1 MFYKTRDGE
10 PRLSAIIGTVI
21 GAIVLII
28 LIFGSTGTIKAGQK
42 GVYLRN
48 NGVTGKVL
56 DDGRYFKLPFFDSVA
71 PMSIQINKYQQVMS
85 CGTHGSQQE
94 LTATV
99 TVNYEI
105 DGKQAAYVYQQFGND
120 IAIIQDKVMND
131 NAQEAVKKTTS
142 QYDASVVLDKR
153 DEIGEKA
160 SKILSDK
167 VAQYGIVIRGIN
179 IVNLAFSK
187 EYNDAIED
195 QAKASKDRD
204 TATILRDK
212 AIIDAQTKA
221 EIAKGD
227 AEAIRITS
235 QSLTE
240 QPQYLELKRVEA
252 LRISAEKG
260 VKIVPDTIVGSGVN
274 TLYSVGK

>member
-1 MFYKTRDGE
+1 MFYTNKNGE
-10 PRLSAIIGTVI
+10 PRLSAIIGTVV
-21 GAIVLII
+21 GVIVLLI

-48 NGVTGKVL
+48 NGATGKVL
-56 DDGRYFKLPFFDSVA
+56 DDGRYFKLPFFDSVV
-71 PMSIQINKYQQVMS
+71 PMSVQVNKYQQVMS

-120 IAIIQDKVMND
+120 IAIIQDRIMND
-131 NAQEAVKKTTS
+131 NAQESVKETTS
-142 QYDASVVLDKR
+142 LYDASVVLDKR
-153 DEIGEKA
+153 NEIGEKA
-160 SKILSDK
+160 SKLLRDK

-195 QAKASKDRD
+195 QAKASKERD

-221 EIAKGD
+221 EVAKGD

-240 QPQYLELKRVEA
+240 QPQYLELKRIEA
-252 LRISAEKG
+252 LKSSADKG
-260 VKIVPDTIVGSGVN
+260 VKIVPDTVIGSDAN
-274 TLYSVGK
+274 TLFTVGK